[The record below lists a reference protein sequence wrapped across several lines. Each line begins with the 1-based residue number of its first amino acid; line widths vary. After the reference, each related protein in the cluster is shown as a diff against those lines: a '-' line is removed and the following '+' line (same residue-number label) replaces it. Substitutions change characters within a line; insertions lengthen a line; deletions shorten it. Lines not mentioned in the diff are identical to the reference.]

1 MCKLFKGLAHQQP
14 WIMEEEMKAASV
26 IKNVFMSAGNIRKR
40 DNIRAEEFAGE
51 YNRLNL
57 RDNSSGRI

>member
-1 MCKLFKGLAHQQP
+1 MDHGQEGKR
-14 WIMEEEMKAASV
+14 AASV